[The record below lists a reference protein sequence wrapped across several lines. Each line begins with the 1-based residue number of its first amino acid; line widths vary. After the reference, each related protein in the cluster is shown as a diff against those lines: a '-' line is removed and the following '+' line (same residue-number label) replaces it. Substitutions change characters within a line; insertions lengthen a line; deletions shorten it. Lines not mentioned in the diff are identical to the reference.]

1 MGKTVPARSFA
12 AVTSANQLAS
22 VWKLCVMFSKLKPF
36 KRRAHIAA
44 IAALS
49 SAATLAP
56 AASTAVAEPWPSKVD
71 ATYKIAFNGFDIG
84 KFEFHADISGSSY
97 TARGDAQLSAL
108 LGAFKWHGA
117 TRSSGGLTAKAPRP
131 SGYTF
136 EFNGIGKNGT
146 IKLGFQHGNV
156 TSVSAVPPMPPE
168 PDTVALRNADLKA
181 VFDPLSAV
189 LAISR
194 VAGGNPCD
202 RRIPV
207 FDGKQRFDLA
217 FTYLRQQAVGN
228 ARATGQPGVAIVC
241 RVRFIPIAGH
251 RMTAETKH
259 MASTEG
265 IEISF
270 RPVPSAAIHVP
281 YQISIP
287 TIAGTATLT
296 AERINIAIRNE
307 QIALTN

>member
-1 MGKTVPARSFA
+1 M
-12 AVTSANQLAS
+12 L
-22 VWKLCVMFSKLKPF
+22 SKLKPRE
-36 KRRAHIAA
+36 RRVRIAA
-44 IAALS
+44 IAALTT
-49 SAATLAP
+49 AATFAH
-56 AASTAVAEPWPSKVD
+56 AASTAMAEPWPSRVD
-71 ATYKIAFNGFDIG
+71 ATYRIAFNGFDIG
-84 KFEFHADISGSSY
+84 KFDFHADIAGSSY

-108 LGAFKWHGA
+108 LGAFKWHGE
-117 TRSSGGLTAKAPRP
+117 TRSSGALTSTAPRP

-136 EFNGIGKNGT
+136 EFNGVGKNGS

-156 TSVSAVPPMPPE
+156 TSVSAVPLTPPE
-168 PDTVALRNADLKA
+168 PDTVALRNTDLKA

-217 FTYLRQQAVGN
+217 FTYLRQQAMGTA
-228 ARATGQPGVAIVC
+228 ARANGQPSVAIVC

-251 RMTAETKH
+251 RMTADTKH
-259 MASTEG
+259 MAETEG
-265 IEISF
+265 IEVAF

-287 TIAGTATLT
+287 TVAGYATLA
-296 AERINIAIRNE
+296 AERINIVTRGE